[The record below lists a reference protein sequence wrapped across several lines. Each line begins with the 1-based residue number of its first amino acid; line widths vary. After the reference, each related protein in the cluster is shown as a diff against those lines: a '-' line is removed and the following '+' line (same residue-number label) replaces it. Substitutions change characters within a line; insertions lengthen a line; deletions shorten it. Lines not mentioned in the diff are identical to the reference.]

1 MILSLLRIKRLRLPK
16 EIHFLKLRA
25 SSVMELG
32 RKTFG
37 RARMLENQL
46 SVFLCLKKI
55 GKRELLNPINAV
67 VDRNADRLVLLSAT
81 VKRKVSQY

>member
-1 MILSLLRIKRLRLPK
+1 
-16 EIHFLKLRA
+16 
-25 SSVMELG
+25 
-32 RKTFG
+32 
-37 RARMLENQL
+37 MLENQL